1 MKRIF
6 ILLFCLVALLGNGKE
21 IEPYDMS
28 YSYPNSKDIYDPHVY
43 NDYKYGVVHTE
54 QLEIQE
60 YILQR
65 LDWLHLNVDNL
76 ANKKDKNLII
86 IPTLL
91 NSIKLLVI
99 QLIILMVCIFIMLVA
114 MFYAIYQNNKMVKQR
129 K

>member
-6 ILLFCLVALLGNGKE
+6 ILLFCLVTLLGNGKE
-21 IEPYDMS
+21 IEPYYMS
-28 YSYPNSKDIYDPHVY
+28 YSYPNSKNIYDPHAY
-43 NDYKYGVVHTE
+43 DDYKYGVVYTK

-65 LDWLHLNVDNL
+65 LDWLHLNIDKL
-76 ANKKDKNLII
+76 ANANKEDKNFII
-86 IPTLL
+86 IL

-99 QLIILMVCIFIMLVA
+99 QLIVLMVCIFIMLVA
-114 MFYAIYQNNKMVKQR
+114 MFYAIHQNNKLVKQR